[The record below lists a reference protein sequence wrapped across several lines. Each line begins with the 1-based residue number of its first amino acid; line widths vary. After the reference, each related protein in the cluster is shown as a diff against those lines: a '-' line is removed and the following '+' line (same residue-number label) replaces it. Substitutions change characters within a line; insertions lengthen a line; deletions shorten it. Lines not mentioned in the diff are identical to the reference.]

1 MYFAIWKHP
10 QGALPRNVEFY
21 VDEEELLKEIHVRGY
36 RVVNPAGFQDEK
48 TDKVVMVIKGSA
60 CKLYLRDGEEDSDE
74 D

>member
-1 MYFAIWKHP
+1 
-10 QGALPRNVEFY
+10 
-21 VDEEELLKEIHVRGY
+21 
-36 RVVNPAGFQDEK
+36 VNPAGFQDEK

>member
-21 VDEEELLKEIHVRGY
+21 EDEEELLREIHERGY